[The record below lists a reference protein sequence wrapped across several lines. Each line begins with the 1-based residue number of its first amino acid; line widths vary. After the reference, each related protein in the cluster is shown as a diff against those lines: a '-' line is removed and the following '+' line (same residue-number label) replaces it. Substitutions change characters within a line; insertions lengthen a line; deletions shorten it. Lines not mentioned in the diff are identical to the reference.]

1 MAMTRRLWD
10 WCWTAIQVL
19 GGLLL
24 LWAAPLLLIASH
36 R

>member
-1 MAMTRRLWD
+1 MTHRAWD
-10 WCWTAIQVL
+10 WLCTVFAIL